1 MKNLNLKYQPL
12 SKVFRHLLVGIFM
25 IMAPGFV
32 QAQSRTISGSVHD
45 DKKEPLPGVTVSVKG
60 TNVAA
65 LTDGNG
71 QFNIKADS
79 KDQLVFTYISYESA
93 TVTVGDK
100 SSINV
105 TLKSATSA
113 LDEVVVIGY
122 GTMKRKDLTGSVGSV
137 SMADINKAPIRSFD
151 DALAGRVAGVQVTS
165 SDGRPGSGVDIVIRG
180 NNSLTQANSPLYVID
195 GFLIEDPNNNVINP
209 ADIESIDILKDASA
223 TAIYGARGANGVIVI
238 QTKRGKQ
245 GKPVFTFN
253 STTGVQSSTSRI
265 EVLSPYDYVSYQIEY
280 DPTPVAPVNQPKSP
294 TELYLTGPGR
304 TLDYYKTVS
313 PIDWQDLITR
323 TALYKNNDFA
333 VRGGTEKFKYA
344 ASVSATD
351 QDGIVVNSNYK
362 RYQGRLNLDYNIT
375 DKLKVGINTNYSFL
389 KQTGLDPTKGDFAG
403 ATTSNV
409 FASVWG
415 SRPVPSDDVDLTD
428 AFSDPSITNASDY
441 RMNPI
446 INLENTYEVTET
458 KNFGFNGYLEY
469 LLAKN
474 LKLRSTFG
482 INENRSEKDA
492 FYNTK
497 TSRGRVGSVNGVN
510 GSISNTNYS
519 NWLNENTITWD
530 KTYGKSKITALGGF
544 TAQQRKDWFNG
555 YAETQLKDES
565 LMFDGMGVGL
575 GVPAIVVP
583 TNSKWTMASFLARVN
598 YNYGSKYMITA
609 SMRADGSSKFPSQ
622 NHWGYFPSGAVAW
635 KFKEENF
642 LKNNKTF
649 SDGKLR
655 ASYGQTGNNRVGA
668 YDYLTTYLNT
678 IGSTYSFQDQYNEG
692 VIPNKLGNSDLKWET
707 TEQIDA
713 GIDLGFLN
721 QRITFAAD
729 VYKKTTNDLL
739 LRAQIPNSS
748 GFTTAF
754 KNIGSVENK
763 GLELTLN
770 TKNIVTKDFTWT
782 TSANIAF
789 NKNKLLKLNEGQNF
803 MESPVTSYDANTSA
817 YIAKVGEP
825 IGQMYGLEFLG
836 TYKNEDFNTSV
847 NGSGATVYTLKPE
860 IAGNG
865 NVRANIR
872 PGDVKYKDQDGNL
885 NIDKAD
891 YTVIGNGAPKHTGGF
906 NNNFTYKNFDLNIF
920 FQWSYGNDVL
930 NVNRAAFD
938 IAGVGAAKNL
948 FEANVVDRWTTTN
961 PNSDIP
967 RVRGFVGSAGGYSSY
982 IVEDGSYLRFKTL
995 ALGYNVD
1002 QKLVTK
1008 WHLKSMRFFVSGQ
1021 NLYTWT
1027 KYTGPDPEVN
1037 TNSTALTPG
1046 FDYSPYPRARTIAFG
1061 TNITF

>member
-1 MKNLNLKYQPL
+1 MKNLNLKCQPF

-32 QAQSRTISGSVHD
+32 QAQSRMISGSVHD

-60 TNVAA
+60 TKVAA
-65 LTDGNG
+65 STDGNG
-71 QFNIKADS
+71 QFSIKADS
-79 KDQLVFTYISYESA
+79 KDQLVFTYISYETV
-93 TVTVGDK
+93 TVTVGSR

-137 SMADINKAPIRSFD
+137 SMTDLNKAPIRSFD

-253 STTGVQSSTSRI
+253 STTGVQNSISRV
-265 EVLSPYDYVSYQIEY
+265 EVMSPYDYVNYQIEW
-280 DPTPVAPVNQPKSP
+280 DPALTSTPPASKTA

-304 TLDYYKTVS
+304 SLDYYKTVKAV
-313 PIDWQDLITR
+313 DWQDLITR
-323 TALYKNNDFA
+323 TALYKSNDFA
-333 VRGGTEKFKYA
+333 VRGGTDKFKYA
-344 ASVSATD
+344 ASVSMVD
-351 QDGIVVNSNYK
+351 QDGIVLNSNYK
-362 RYQGRLNLDYNIT
+362 RYQGRVNLDYSIT
-375 DKLKVGINTNYSFL
+375 DKLKVGINANYSFL
-389 KQTGLDPTKGDFAG
+389 KQTGLDPTKSDFAG

-409 FASVWG
+409 FASAWG
-415 SRPVPSDDVDLTD
+415 TRPVPSETYDIEEEFVD
-428 AFSDPSITNASDY
+428 PNITSASDY
-441 RMNPI
+441 RVNPI
-446 INLENTYEVTET
+446 SALENTYDVTEV
-458 KNFGFNGYLEY
+458 KNSGFNAYLEY

-482 INENRSEKDA
+482 INENRSVRDE

-497 TSRGRVGSVNGVN
+497 TSRGRKGSVNGVQ
-510 GSISNTNYS
+510 GIIGQTNYS

-530 KTYGKSKITALGGF
+530 KTYGQSKITALGGF
-544 TAQQRKDWFNG
+544 TAQQRKDWFYG
-555 YAETQLKDES
+555 YAEYQLKDES
-565 LMFDGMGVGL
+565 LMFDGMGIGL
-575 GVPAIVVP
+575 GVPQRVIP
-583 TNSKWTMASFLARVN
+583 TNTEWTMASFLARVN
-598 YNYGSKYMITA
+598 YNYGSKYMFTV
-609 SMRADGSSKFPSQ
+609 SMRADGSSKFPSE

-642 LKNNKTF
+642 LKNNKVL

-668 YDYLTTYLNT
+668 YDYLTTYFNP
-678 IGSTYSFQDQYNEG
+678 IGATYSFNGQYTDG
-692 VIPNKLGNSDLKWET
+692 VIPNTLGNSELKWET

-713 GIDLGFLN
+713 GIDLGFFN

-754 KNIGSVENK
+754 KNVGSIENK

-770 TKNIVTKDFTWT
+770 TKNIVTKDFTWS

-789 NKNKLLKLNEGQNF
+789 NKNKLLALNEGQDY
-803 MESPVTSYDANTSA
+803 MESTISGFDVNTSG

-836 TYKNEDFNTSV
+836 TYKNEDFDIQA
-847 NGSGATVYTLKPE
+847 NGTPLLKTG
-860 IAGNG
+860 ISGNG

-872 PGDVKYKDQDGNL
+872 PGDVKYNDRNGDL
-885 NIDKAD
+885 TVDKLD
-891 YTVIGNGAPKHTGGF
+891 YTVIGNGMPKHTGGF
-906 NNNFTYKNFDLNIF
+906 SNNFTYKNFDLNIF

-930 NVNRAAFD
+930 NGNRVVFD
-938 IAGVGAAKNL
+938 AQGAGINKNL
-948 FEANVVDRWTTTN
+948 FANVADRWTPDN
-961 PNSDIP
+961 PSSDIP
-967 RVRGFVGSAGGYSSY
+967 RVRGYLGSSAGYSSY
-982 IVEDGSYLRFKTL
+982 TVEDGSYLRFKTL

-1002 QKLVTK
+1002 EKLVTK
-1008 WHLKSMRFFVSGQ
+1008 WHLKSLRFFVSGQ

-1027 KYTGPDPEVN
+1027 DYSGPDPEVS
-1037 TNSTALTPG
+1037 TNRTALTPG

>member
-1 MKNLNLKYQPL
+1 MKNLNSKYQL
-12 SKVFRHLLVGIFM
+12 FTKVFRLFLVGIFM
-25 IMAPGFV
+25 TIVPTFA
-32 QAQSRTISGSVHD
+32 QAQGKMISGTVHD
-45 DKKEPLPGVTVSVKG
+45 EKKEPLPGVTVSVKG
-60 TNVAA
+60 TKEATM
-65 LTDGNG
+65 TDFTG
-71 QFNIKADS
+71 QYKIKATS
-79 KDQLVFTYISYESA
+79 KDQLVFSYISYETA
-93 TVTVGDK
+93 TITVGDR
-100 SSINV
+100 SSIDV
-105 TLKSATSA
+105 GLHSTTSN
-113 LDEVVVIGY
+113 LEEIVVIGY
-122 GTMKRKDLTGSVGSV
+122 GTVKRKDLTGSVGSV

-238 QTKRGKQ
+238 QTKRGKK

-253 STTGVQSSTSRI
+253 STTGVQNSISRV
-265 EVLSPYDYVSYQIEY
+265 EVMDPYNYVKYQIEV
-280 DPTPVAPVNQPKSP
+280 DPTLAAPVGSPKTP

-304 TLDYYKTVS
+304 TLDYYKTVK
-313 PIDWQDLITR
+313 PVDWQDLITR
-323 TALYKNNDFA
+323 TAMYKNNDFA
-333 VRGGTEKFKYA
+333 VRGGTDKFKYA
-344 ASVSATD
+344 VSLSMVD
-351 QDGIVVNSNYK
+351 QDGVVLNSNYK
-362 RYQGRLNLDYNIT
+362 RYQGRLNLDYSIT

-415 SRPVPSDDVDLTD
+415 TRPVPSETYNIEEEFV
-428 AFSDPSITNASDY
+428 DPSITNASDY
-441 RMNPI
+441 RVNPI
-446 INLENTYEVTET
+446 AALENTYDVTEV
-458 KNFGFNGYLEY
+458 KNFGFNGYVEY

-482 INENRSEKDA
+482 INENRSERDE
-492 FYNTK
+492 FYNSQ
-497 TSRGRVGSVNGVN
+497 TSRGRKGSVNGVQ
-510 GSISNTNYS
+510 GIIGNTNYS

-530 KTYGKSKITALGGF
+530 KTYGKSKIVALGGF

-555 YAETQLKDES
+555 YSEYQLKDES
-565 LMFDGMGVGL
+565 LMFDGMGIGL
-575 GVPAIVVP
+575 GVPQRVIP
-583 TNSKWTMASFLARVN
+583 TNTEWTMASFLARVN

-609 SMRADGSSKFPSQ
+609 SMRADGSSKFPTE
-622 NHWGYFPSGAVAW
+622 NHWGYFPSGAIAW

-642 LKNNKTF
+642 LKNNKVL

-655 ASYGQTGNNRVGA
+655 ASYGQTGNNRVGP
-668 YDYLTTYLNT
+668 YDYLTTYFNP
-678 IGSTYSFQDQYNEG
+678 ISNSYAFNGVYMDG
-692 VIPNKLGNSDLKWET
+692 VIPNTLGNSELKWET
-707 TEQIDA
+707 TEAMDI
-713 GIDLGFLN
+713 GLDLGFFD
-721 QRITFAAD
+721 QRISFAAD

-739 LRAQIPNSS
+739 LKTQIPNSS

-754 KNIGSVENK
+754 KNVGSIENK

-770 TKNIVTKDFTWT
+770 TRNIVTKDFTWS

-789 NKNKLLKLNEGQNF
+789 NKNKLLALNEGQDY
-803 MESPVTSYDANTSA
+803 MESTINNFDVNTSG
-817 YIAKVGEP
+817 YIARVGEP
-825 IGQMYGLEFLG
+825 IGLMYGLQSLG
-836 TYKNEDFNTSV
+836 TYKNEDFT
-847 NGSGATVYTLKPE
+847 GSGTTADPYVLKTG

-865 NVRANIR
+865 NTRASIR
-872 PGDVKYKDQDGNL
+872 PGDVKYQDQNGDL
-885 NIDKAD
+885 TIDKLD
-891 YTVIGNGAPKHTGGF
+891 YTVIGNGQPKHTGGF
-906 NNNFTYKNFDLNIF
+906 SNNFTYKNFDLNVF
-920 FQWSYGNDVL
+920 FQWSYGNDIL
-930 NVNRAAFD
+930 NGNRVIFDAAG
-938 IAGVGAAKNL
+938 AGINKNL
-948 FEANVVDRWTTTN
+948 FANFADRWSPEN

-967 RVRGFVGSAGGYSSY
+967 RVRGYIGSAGGYSSY
-982 IVEDGSYLRFKTL
+982 TVEDGSYLRFKTL

-1037 TNSTALTPG
+1037 TNRTALTPG